1 MRDVASLAGVSLSTV
16 SRVVNG
22 SPPVAP
28 ELAERVA
35 QAVEMLGYRHN
46 LAARTLRRA
55 DGLSATIG
63 LVFEDVSN
71 PFFSAVHRGVE
82 DVARKRSVLTF
93 AGSSD
98 EEPDRERELLEAL
111 LSRRVDGLVV
121 APTSSDH
128 SFLAR
133 EVDAGIALVF
143 IDRPPPFLDADFVVS
158 DNVGGARTAVSH
170 LIAAG
175 HRRIGFLG
183 DQPDV
188 HTATERLRGYREAL
202 AAAGIAEDARLIGHP
217 AFRAIDVDETLQ
229 RLLSLPAP
237 PTALFTSQN
246 LITLGALRTL
256 HQMGLQHSIALV
268 GFDDVLLADVLE
280 PGVTVVAQDPYR
292 IGREAAELVFS
303 RLDGYSGPTRQRVL
317 PTPLILRGSGELPLR
332 V

>member
-28 ELAERVA
+28 ELAERVE

-46 LAARTLRRA
+46 LAARNLRRA

-82 DVARKRSVLTF
+82 DVARERSVLTF

-98 EEPDRERELLEAL
+98 EEPARERELLEAL
-111 LSRRVDGLVV
+111 LARRVDGLVV

-128 SFLAR
+128 SYLAR
-133 EVDAGIALVF
+133 EVEAGIALVF
-143 IDRPPPFLDADFVVS
+143 IDRPPPFLDADVVVS

-183 DQPDV
+183 DQPEV

-202 AAAGIAEDARLIGHP
+202 AAHAIEQDPQLIAHP
-217 AFRAIDVDETLQ
+217 AFRATDAEESTR
-229 RLLSLPAP
+229 RLLSVSEP

-256 HQMGLQHSIALV
+256 HEMGLQHSIALV
-268 GFDDVLLADVLE
+268 GFDDVLLADVIE

-303 RLDGYSGPTRQRVL
+303 RLDGYAGPSRQRVL
-317 PTPLILRGSGELPLR
+317 PTPLIQRGSGELPAT
-332 V
+332 